1 MTSGQLSTVAIV
13 DDEADIRS
21 ALRQMLQ
28 LERLNPVEF
37 ADAES
42 ALAQIDASFPGIV
55 IADLRMPGLD
65 GSGLFNRIQRCDP
78 ELPVIMIS
86 GHGDIAT
93 AVDLVQRGA
102 YDFLSKPFDS
112 DSLIA
117 SVRRALEKRAL
128 VLENRSLRAR
138 PVAAASGAI
147 LGESPEIEKL
157 RHMLTQLAQADID
170 VLISGESGVGKSL
183 IAETLHRRSP
193 RARKAMVTI
202 DCSALPSEQAES
214 LLFGHVSGAF
224 AGAQFPRSGQ
234 MLIAD
239 GSTLVLDHVDGLPR
253 TLQARIQQTM
263 ETRAVLPVGGNQP
276 QASNFRTISATD
288 ADLDRMVEAG
298 EFDRSLYFRLG
309 AFRLEV
315 PPLRDRRGDV
325 IVLFRAFLIEAA
337 AELKRDPPRLSP
349 SIWKRL
355 QNYDWPGNV
364 RELRSFAA
372 NVALGLGDLD
382 SAKRPISPS
391 KGERGLKE
399 AIAAFEAD
407 MIRDVLDRCSGDIAA
422 SIAALQLPRKTF
434 YDKLARH
441 AIDPNDYRQI
451 RGRRG
456 NSLSS

>member
-1 MTSGQLSTVAIV
+1 MTSGKVSTIAIV

-28 LERLNPVEF
+28 LEQLHPIEF

-42 ALAQIDASFPGIV
+42 ALAQIDATFPGIV

-65 GSGLFNRIQRCDP
+65 GSGLFNRLLRCDP

-93 AVDLVQRGA
+93 AVDLVRRGA
-102 YDFLSKPFDS
+102 YDFLSKPFEGNA
-112 DSLIA
+112 LIA

-128 VLENRSLRAR
+128 VLENRRLREQ
-138 PVAAASGAI
+138 PAAAAGGAI
-147 LGESPEIEKL
+147 LGDSPEIEQL
-157 RHMLTQLAQADID
+157 RQTLVQLAQADID
-170 VLISGESGVGKSL
+170 VLITGESGVGKSL
-183 IAETLHRRSP
+183 IAATLHRRSP
-193 RARKAMVTI
+193 RARKAMVTV
-202 DCSALPSEQAES
+202 DCSALPGEQAES

-234 MLIAD
+234 LLLAD
-239 GSTLVLDHVDGLPR
+239 GSTLFLDHVDGLAR

-263 ETRAVLPVGGNQP
+263 EDRAVLPVGGNKTQT
-276 QASNFRTISATD
+276 SNFRTISATD
-288 ADLDRMVEAG
+288 VDLDTMVAGG

-309 AFRLEV
+309 AYRLEV
-315 PPLRDRRGDV
+315 PPLRARRGDV
-325 IVLFRAFLIEAA
+325 VVLFRAFLAEAA
-337 AELKRDPPRLSP
+337 AELKRDPPMLSP
-349 SIWKRL
+349 SIWNRL

-372 NVALGLGDLD
+372 NVALGLGDSD
-382 SAKRPISPS
+382 AARRPASP
-391 KGERGLKE
+391 GDDQPGLKE

-407 MIRDVLDRCSGDIAA
+407 LIRNMLDRHGGDITTT
-422 SIAALQLPRKTF
+422 IAALQLPRKTF

-441 AIDPNDYRQI
+441 GINPNDYRSNPS
-451 RGRRG
+451 RRG
-456 NSLSS
+456 S